1 MLSKSTLATRLT
13 IAAAV
18 AIAIQ
23 PLAHAQ
29 SDAGALEEVVVTA
42 QKREQRLIDVPIA
55 VTALGGEALERR
67 GITNVQGLEG
77 FSPNLQISPTP
88 GNSTAAQIAIRGSV
102 TANPA
107 LTWEPAVGMYVDG
120 VYVGKTQ
127 GALFDLIEIDRI
139 EVLRGPQGTLW
150 GRNTLAGAFNIVT
163 RKPSGEA
170 SGSATVDVGN
180 YSARGG
186 KVSID
191 FPALGAAKIN
201 LALAAHQRDG
211 WVSNKVGNVTTPPG
225 RAASTSDLNNSDTK
239 SARLAIDVP
248 ASESVDIAYRGDY
261 NDVDQNSS
269 FSQLYRS
276 SLPFLAPYV
285 SKSRLTSATIDGPS
299 FERSKTQG
307 HSLTIDWRVSAAD
320 TIRSITAKRK
330 LTWQDG
336 LDLDGSPLDI
346 ARTQRLSD
354 YDSTSQEFQWI
365 GSSGGLQYVAGAY
378 YFKDDGYTDNPQAFF
393 LDFGPAVGVRFKSQY
408 GFTTKAYAGF
418 GQIEYAINDQ
428 FSFTGGLRYTNE
440 TKTIAR
446 CAGLVGI
453 FDYVPCITRAEKSF
467 NATTPLAI
475 LTWKP
480 DASFSGYLKYAEGF
494 KSGGFNGE
502 AGDPSNSIPVN
513 VAQVQTPYLPE
524 KLKSLEIGAKWLFAD
539 NRGYANLAAFQN
551 KSQDMQL
558 SIFEAK
564 GAANSSIKNAGE
576 AKVNGAE
583 FELGWRFEQGTR
595 LQVSLGQMS
604 GKFDRYVDRGVEV
617 AFNREMTHLPKTT
630 AAATVDAALGSLL
643 GGEARLLVDVS
654 HIGDYTLYAY
664 PIAVLPTVD
673 PASVNSALAND
684 TRVPS
689 HTLVNARLSLG
700 GIAYGSAKFD
710 VALWSK
716 NLLDE
721 KYIQNMIDF
730 GPGFGNLTQVYFGT
744 PRTYGLQA
752 TARW

>member
-1 MLSKSTLATRLT
+1 MSMKSALANLS

-18 AIAIQ
+18 TFAIQ
-23 PLAHAQ
+23 PIAQ
-29 SDAGALEEVVVTA
+29 AQTDAGALEEIVVTA

-127 GALFDLIEIDRI
+127 GALFDLIEIDRV

-170 SGSATVDVGN
+170 SGSATVDIGN

-191 FPALGAAKIN
+191 FPTLGAAKIN

-211 WVSNKVGNVTTPPG
+211 WVSNKVGNAPTPPG

-248 ASESVDIAYRGDY
+248 ASDVVDIAYRGDY

-276 SLPFLAPYV
+276 SLPFLTPYV

-307 HSLTIDWRVSAAD
+307 HSLTIDWRVSD
-320 TIRSITAKRK
+320 TNTLRSITAKRK

-354 YDSTSQEFQWI
+354 YSSTSQELQWI
-365 GSSGGLQYVAGAY
+365 GNSGGLQYVAGVY

-408 GFTTKAYAGF
+408 GFTTKATAGF
-418 GQIEYAINDQ
+418 GQVEIPLNDQ

-453 FDYVPCITRAEKSF
+453 FDYVPCLTRAEKSF
-467 NATTPLAI
+467 NATTPLAV

-502 AGDPSNSIPVN
+502 AGDPANPIPVN
-513 VAQVQTPYLPE
+513 IAQVQTPYLPE
-524 KLKSLEIGAKWLFAD
+524 KLKSMEIGAKWLFAD
-539 NRGYANLAAFQN
+539 NRGYANLAAFHN

-595 LQVSLGQMS
+595 VQVSLGQMS
-604 GKFDRYVDRGVEV
+604 GKFERYVDRGVEV
-617 AFNREMTHLPKTT
+617 AFNRAMTHLPKST
-630 AAATVDAALGSLL
+630 AAATLDAALGSML

-654 HIGDYTLYAY
+654 HIGDYTLYAF
-664 PIAVLPTVD
+664 PLAVLPAVD

-752 TARW
+752 TVRW

>member
-18 AIAIQ
+18 ALAIQ

-55 VTALGGEALERR
+55 VTALSGEALERR

-191 FPALGAAKIN
+191 FPTLGAAKIN

-211 WVSNKVGNVTTPPG
+211 WVSNKVGNVATPPG

-307 HSLTIDWRVSAAD
+307 HSLTVDWRVSAAD

-583 FELGWRFEQGTR
+583 FELGWRFDQGTR